1 MYSAAMEISIKQAL
15 SFGWETFK
23 KRPWF
28 FVGASLL
35 VFVVSFLAGV
45 TTGLFDLA
53 ITGDPENP
61 SGAGSII
68 DWLIST
74 LINMGLIAFYLRA
87 NDNVEQVT
95 LHALWHPHPFWKF
108 FAATLLV
115 GIGTVLGLLL
125 LIVPGIIFL
134 MMFLFTT
141 FLVID
146 RNLGPI
152 EAMKESRRI
161 THGHRWKLFLF
172 SLVVLLVNLLGAIAL
187 GVGLLVTI
195 PVTMLAF
202 TYVYRQLAAQAGVAP
217 VPMDAALKPAT

>member
-28 FVGASLL
+28 FIGATLL
-35 VFVVSFLAGV
+35 VFVVSFLAGAA
-45 TTGLFDLA
+45 TGMLDLA
-53 ITGDPENP
+53 LTRDPENP

-74 LINMGLIAFYLRA
+74 LINMGIIAFYLRA
-87 NDNVEQVT
+87 NDNVAQVT
-95 LHALWHPHPFWKF
+95 LHELWHPHPYWKF

-115 GIGTVLGLLL
+115 GIVVVLGLLL

-161 THGHRWKLFLF
+161 THGHRWQLLWF
-172 SLVVLLVNLLGAIAL
+172 SLVLLLVNLLGVIAL

-202 TYVYRQLAAQAGVAP
+202 THVYRLLAARAGVAP
-217 VPMDAALKPAT
+217 VPMDAVLKPAT